1 MTTNKRLLISL
12 LSLFNLSTIQTL
24 TVGTGFTPD
33 QSPKH
38 CRGESRTFTAGRE
51 LRPAP
56 KD

>member
-38 CRGESRTFTAGRE
+38 YRGESRTFTAGRE